1 MSWSHPPPKACPRQL
16 ATYPTPFGIGV
27 GMSYAELTHS
37 LTDAFNTLADEA
49 QGLNDR
55 RIVLEH
61 KLRFAHEQ
69 VSDTFCVS
77 CFLFPTSE
85 LVAEPSLRDDDPTCH
100 MFSAR
105 STGP

>member
-1 MSWSHPPPKACPRQL
+1 MSRSSPKACRPH
-16 ATYPTPFGIGV
+16 TPSPSFYPTAFGMGT
-27 GMSYAELTHS
+27 SYVELTHS

-69 VSDTFCVS
+69 VGLATLLFSWLRPLPPFF
-77 CFLFPTSE
+77 FLSV
-85 LVAEPSLRDDDPTCH
+85 L
-100 MFSAR
+100 FS
-105 STGP
+105 